1 MEKYFLNA
9 LKYDQ
14 RNSLEKTS
22 LHSLKTTFQR
32 SDAPKKYHLHNTM
45 FLESLCGEWDFEKK
59 QYGLGKIDPMTR
71 MMVFVCES
79 KSQPSI
85 SFFRQ
90 LTVYLEADSLRD
102 WVSNLHHAV
111 GIIINREMIM
121 SISISISERP
131 CWPPRKCNLHDLE
144 DRPSKGPRS
153 HCAKP

>member
-1 MEKYFLNA
+1 MENG
-9 LKYDQ
+9 
-14 RNSLEKTS
+14 TS
-22 LHSLKTTFQR
+22 K
-32 SDAPKKYHLHNTM
+32 
-45 FLESLCGEWDFEKK
+45 KK

-111 GIIINREMIM
+111 GIIINREMIIM
-121 SISISISERP
+121 LISISIS
-131 CWPPRKCNLHDLE
+131 
-144 DRPSKGPRS
+144 
-153 HCAKP
+153 

>member
-1 MEKYFLNA
+1 MLQKMSSSQQNV
-9 LKYDQ
+9 
-14 RNSLEKTS
+14 
-22 LHSLKTTFQR
+22 
-32 SDAPKKYHLHNTM
+32 
-45 FLESLCGEWDFEKK
+45 LESFYGGWDFKK
-59 QYGLGKIDPMTR
+59 TNGLGKIDSMTR

-121 SISISISERP
+121 LRSISVS
-131 CWPPRKCNLHDLE
+131 
-144 DRPSKGPRS
+144 
-153 HCAKP
+153 

>member
-1 MEKYFLNA
+1 MLQKMSSSQQNV
-9 LKYDQ
+9 
-14 RNSLEKTS
+14 
-22 LHSLKTTFQR
+22 
-32 SDAPKKYHLHNTM
+32 
-45 FLESLCGEWDFEKK
+45 LESFCGGWDFKK
-59 QYGLGKIDPMTR
+59 TNGLGKIDSMTR

-121 SISISISERP
+121 LMSISIS
-131 CWPPRKCNLHDLE
+131 
-144 DRPSKGPRS
+144 
-153 HCAKP
+153 